1 MPRTKK
7 NINKENISYTIIDI
21 KKENDTGVNIENL
34 LERFEQEKISNE
46 SQKKYDGYLE
56 ENENDFFFTQVKDYE
71 LNFTSKQLIAI
82 NDYYGLGNTS
92 KTKKLDIIERI
103 VDFENNDENY
113 EIVNKRQTLWF
124 YIDELK
130 KDPYTKKFVWAL

>member
-34 LERFEQEKISNE
+34 LERFQQEKISNE
-46 SQKKYDGYLE
+46 SQNEYDGYLE

>member
-34 LERFEQEKISNE
+34 LERFQQEKISNE
-46 SQKKYDGYLE
+46 SQKEYDGYLE

-92 KTKKLDIIERI
+92 KTKKIDIIERI

>member
-7 NINKENISYTIIDI
+7 NVNKENISYTIIDI

>member
-34 LERFEQEKISNE
+34 LERFQQEKISNE
-46 SQKKYDGYLE
+46 SQKEYDGYLE

-92 KTKKLDIIERI
+92 KMKKLDIIERI

>member
-1 MPRTKK
+1 LPCSQQTQQ
-7 NINKENISYTIIDI
+7 IACSQWISRL
-21 KKENDTGVNIENL
+21 VNLQRSTL

-92 KTKKLDIIERI
+92 KMKKLDIIERI
-103 VDFENNDENY
+103 VDYENNDENY
-113 EIVNKRQTLWF
+113 DIVNKRQTLWF

>member
-34 LERFEQEKISNE
+34 LERFQQERISNE
-46 SQKKYDGYLE
+46 SQKEYDGYLE

>member
-7 NINKENISYTIIDI
+7 NVNKENISYTIIDI

-34 LERFEQEKISNE
+34 LERFQQEKISNE
-46 SQKKYDGYLE
+46 SQKEYDGYLE

-130 KDPYTKKFVWAL
+130 KDAYTKKFVWAL

>member
-34 LERFEQEKISNE
+34 LERFQQEKISNE
-46 SQKKYDGYLE
+46 SQKEYDGYLE

>member
-34 LERFEQEKISNE
+34 LERFQQEKISNE
-46 SQKKYDGYLE
+46 SQKEYDGYLE
-56 ENENDFFFTQVKDYE
+56 ENENDFFFTQVKHYE